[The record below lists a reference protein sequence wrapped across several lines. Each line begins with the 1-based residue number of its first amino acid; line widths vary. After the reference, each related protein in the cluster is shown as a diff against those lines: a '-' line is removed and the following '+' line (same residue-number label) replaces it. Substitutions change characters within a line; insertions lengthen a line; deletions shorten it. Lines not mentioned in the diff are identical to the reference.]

1 MSSSW
6 TRAFGLSMI
15 LCLIVILA
23 APAMAANPYHGRPVS
38 PFTRRIGTPGLL
50 GHGMNILASFQV
62 MGFPVVGPL
71 AMLSEAKN
79 VIQKFVTPSPKGQ
92 AGNFT
97 WNLRTGWSSPAFN
110 RSTLPLYSAY
120 RSAAGAMEIGFAEN
134 LTAFLGEKGYDVADL
149 TAALSEAHAALA
161 GSNVTALGSAMRTFR
176 ADLDAK
182 VTAGTIEKSVIQ
194 DYLKTLPM
202 GNGGIRTW
210 RTQGRKMRLPGEHFL
225 GQ

>member
-1 MSSSW
+1 MSSPW

-15 LCLIVILA
+15 VCLIVILA
-23 APAMAANPYHGRPVS
+23 APAMAADPYHGRPVS
-38 PFTRRIGTPGLL
+38 PVTRRIGTPGLL
-50 GHGMNILASFQV
+50 GRGMNIFASLQV

-79 VIQKFVTPSPKGQ
+79 VIQRFVTPSPRGQ

-97 WNLRTGWSSPAFN
+97 WNLRSGWSSPAFN
-110 RSTLPLYSAY
+110 RSTLPMYAAY
-120 RSAAGAMEIGFAEN
+120 RSAAGAMEVGFAEN

-149 TAALSEAHAALA
+149 TAALSDAHAALA
-161 GSNVTALGSAMRTFR
+161 GSNVIALGSAMRTFR

-182 VTAGTIEKSVIQ
+182 VMAGTINGTVIQ

-210 RTQGRKMRLPGEHFL
+210 RTQGREMRLPGELFL
-225 GQ
+225 RQ